1 MSLTS
6 FLSVCGLASVGAY
19 TLDYPVTACLL
30 FYPIYL
36 TGLVK
41 FIGSLG
47 LGNGGG
53 AEGGLNGLFM
63 DVLILITANGAYFY
77 YVGSR
82 FG

>member
-1 MSLTS
+1 MGFEAYLA
-6 FLSVCGLASVGAY
+6 LSGLSSVAACALG
-19 TLDYPVTACLL
+19 YPIIAFIM

-36 TGLVK
+36 TGIFK

-53 AEGGLNGLFM
+53 ADNALSGLFV
-63 DVLILITANGAYFY
+63 DALILVSTNGAYFY
-77 YVGSR
+77 YAGKF